1 MKPISYKICYQGET
15 NIKSVEFH
23 PQLNDNEH
31 PMDGVLVGAHSL

>member
-1 MKPISYKICYQGET
+1 MRPISYKICYQGET
-15 NIKSVEFH
+15 NIKSVELH